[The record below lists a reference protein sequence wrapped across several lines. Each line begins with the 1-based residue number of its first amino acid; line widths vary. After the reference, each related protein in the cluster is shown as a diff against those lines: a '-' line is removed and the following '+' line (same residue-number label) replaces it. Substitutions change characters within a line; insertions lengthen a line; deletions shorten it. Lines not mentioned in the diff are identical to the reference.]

1 MTVGNT
7 CRGRSKRHFGDMPIA
22 CFRNF
27 QAGGSHPA
35 GRRHRGSPVDGAEEF
50 LRFEAQELL
59 EDTPQVVYSP
69 SGVILEAVGFAD
81 YFGATIFGEGYLAP
95 GKEPPPPRAS
105 PCLHKTCFHILQH
118 TWILL
123 FQTDSL
129 VTFGCR
135 KQSFASV
142 RRQGGA

>member
-1 MTVGNT
+1 
-7 CRGRSKRHFGDMPIA
+7 MPIA

-69 SGVILEAVGFAD
+69 SGVILEAVGIAD
-81 YFGATIFGEGYLAP
+81 YFGATIFGEGYWPLNTWHACSGSLETIP
-95 GKEPPPPRAS
+95 FRRCLCRSWLRGWRNFTAS
-105 PCLHKTCFHILQH
+105 TREQLN
-118 TWILL
+118 
-123 FQTDSL
+123 
-129 VTFGCR
+129 GR
-135 KQSFASV
+135 
-142 RRQGGA
+142 